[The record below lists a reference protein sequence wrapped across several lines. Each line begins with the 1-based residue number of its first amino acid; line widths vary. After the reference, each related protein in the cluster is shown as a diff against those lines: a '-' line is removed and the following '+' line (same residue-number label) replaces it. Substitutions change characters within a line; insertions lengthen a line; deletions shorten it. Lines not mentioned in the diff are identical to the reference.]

1 MTDLAIII
9 VNFNTKLLL
18 LKALDSVYK
27 QKVSFNLKVIVVD
40 NASLD
45 DSVEALKK
53 EFPQVEL
60 IESPSNVGFAA
71 GNNLALAKIKAEYYL
86 LLNSDTVVLPGCLDR
101 LMTVAKMNQYAL
113 LGCKLL
119 NEDQSLQPSAGFL
132 PTPRPLLLWLS
143 GIDDIVTLLGISTA
157 SYHLQKPA
165 FYQGTHEVG
174 WVAGTALLISSEVL
188 SKIGSLDGSI
198 FMYAEDVEYC
208 WRAREAGFKV
218 GFTDQ
223 AQIIHLGGG
232 SSPSPKLS
240 QWKGEFKGLLYLYSK
255 FYGQFAVDI
264 LRVLMYIFIALRMV
278 IFFLLGKKEISKTY
292 AQVIR
297 HI

>member
-1 MTDLAIII
+1 MTDLAVII
-9 VNFNTKLLL
+9 VNFNTKALL
-18 LKALDSVYK
+18 LKALASVYQ
-27 QKVSFNLKVIVVD
+27 QKVSFDLKVIVVD
-40 NASLD
+40 NASSD
-45 DSVEALKK
+45 DSVKATKK

-60 IESPSNVGFAA
+60 IESPRNVGFAA
-71 GNNLALAKIKAEYYL
+71 GNNLALAKVKAGHFL
-86 LLNSDTVVLPGCLDR
+86 LLNSDTIVLPDCLEL
-101 LMTVAKMNQYAL
+101 LMTVAKTDQYAL
-113 LGCKLL
+113 LSCKLL
-119 NEDQSLQPSAGFL
+119 NEDHSLQPNAGFL
-132 PTPRPLLLWLS
+132 PTPGPLFLWLS
-143 GIDDIVTLLGISTA
+143 GIDDLLGLLGISSA

-165 FYQGTHEVG
+165 FYRGTHEVG

-188 SKIGSLDGSI
+188 SKIGALDGSI

-232 SSPSPKLS
+232 SSPAPKLN

-255 FYGQFAVDI
+255 FYGKLAGDI
-264 LRVLMYIFIALRMV
+264 LRVLMYIFIALRMIV
-278 IFFLLGKKEISKTY
+278 FFLLGKKEFSKTY

-297 HI
+297 YI